1 MLCYTEEDIIHF
13 LGGTMIST
21 HALSTE
27 QFSINPDLVSRL
39 KAEHPRFQSL
49 YEKHLQLDKE
59 IMNKEGPSGAGYNE
73 RVVKLKKEKLR
84 LKDEMQKI
92 IQQSKS
98 N

>member
-1 MLCYTEEDIIHF
+1 MLCYTGRDIIHF

-21 HALSTE
+21 NTHSTE
-27 QFSINPDLVSRL
+27 QFSINPDLVSQL

-49 YEKHLQLDKE
+49 YEKHLQLGKE
-59 IMNKEGPSGAGYNE
+59 IQNREGPSGAGYNE
-73 RVVKLKKEKLR
+73 GVVKLKKEKLR

-92 IQQSKS
+92 IQRSQS